1 MISKEEIAGIATKSV
16 GEEQGEKSRPGESSR
31 QPKTACCT
39 DRHHNWSLGTT
50 QCLCRHGG

>member
-31 QPKTACCT
+31 QLKTACCT